1 MVRYVRGR
9 IVEREDPTRAGI
21 GAPQS
26 YFVYRAEVERCRG
39 REGMHMQIGVGR
51 AGRGQR
57 IVRRGVEEGA
67 EQDAWRGKVCCEGL
81 EDKGYETFKNTCHAS
96 AAGPA
101 GMTQCAYRVRCAAH
115 QHGVQR
121 FGVGVTACHRR
132 VLLSFGHL

>member
-26 YFVYRAEVERCRG
+26 YSYRAEVERCRG
-39 REGMHMQIGVGR
+39 REGMHMHMQRGVGR

-81 EDKGYETFKNTCHAS
+81 ED
-96 AAGPA
+96 
-101 GMTQCAYRVRCAAH
+101 
-115 QHGVQR
+115 
-121 FGVGVTACHRR
+121 
-132 VLLSFGHL
+132 

>member
-1 MVRYVRGR
+1 MH
-9 IVEREDPTRAGI
+9 
-21 GAPQS
+21 
-26 YFVYRAEVERCRG
+26 
-39 REGMHMQIGVGR
+39 MHMQRGVGR

-81 EDKGYETFKNTCHAS
+81 EDIGYETFKNTCHAS

-115 QHGVQR
+115 QHGSVLVLPPAFWCWCYRLPQES
-121 FGVGVTACHRR
+121 ACP
-132 VLLSFGHL
+132 SGHL